1 MYKQMS
7 LKGFHYR
14 NSKGQD
20 LIEVICQ
27 YILFGSCVY
36 ADSSS
41 TFAYS
46 HTCKLDTQKLKA
58 SEYNFDV

>member
-1 MYKQMS
+1 MS

-27 YILFGSCVY
+27 YILYGSCVY